1 MEKRG
6 SNPDIADAVIIG
18 GGIIGL
24 SIAFHLAEL
33 GTSKVIVVE
42 RNTIASG
49 ATSHATGGIRQ
60 QFTSEPQVRLSVES
74 VQFYERFAERV
85 GQPLE
90 FRQVGYL
97 FLLSTS
103 EQYEAFAR
111 GVALQRSL
119 GVPSKLI
126 SPNEIG
132 HRYPAIVN
140 TGLVGAA
147 FCPTD
152 GVAAPADAAYGLA
165 SRCREL
171 GVQIREGVTVT
182 GIGQASGHV
191 TGVETGAGPISS
203 PVVINAAGPWAA
215 SVAAMV
221 SIPIPVTAHPRQVF
235 MLSRLPDIPDDFP
248 FTVDLKSG
256 TYMHQE
262 PGATLLG
269 GGDRNT
275 PSGGEPVV
283 DWERFESTAIGAS
296 RWLPAVAE
304 AEIRSGWC
312 GLREMTPDDHPILG
326 PATHP
331 DGMWLAVGFS
341 GHGFMHAPAAGRILA
356 EWIVMGTA
364 TNVDPDVF
372 ALDRFQGNRVARD
385 AAVF

>member
-6 SNPDIADAVIIG
+6 SNPDTADVVIVG

-33 GTSKVIVVE
+33 GTSNVILIE
-42 RNTIASG
+42 RDTVASG

-74 VQFYERFAERV
+74 VQFYERFTERV

-97 FLLSTS
+97 FLLSTG
-103 EQYEAFAR
+103 EQYEAFKQ
-111 GVALQRSL
+111 GVSLQRSL
-119 GVPSKLI
+119 GVSSELI
-126 SPNEIG
+126 SPDEIG
-132 HRYPAIVN
+132 YRYTAIVN
-140 TGLVGAA
+140 TDLLGAA

-152 GVAAPADAAYGLA
+152 GVASPADAAYGLA

-171 GVQIREGVTVT
+171 GVQIREGVSVT
-182 GIGQASGHV
+182 GISQARGCV
-191 TGVETGAGPISS
+191 TGVETTAGPIAS

-221 SIPIPVTAHPRQVF
+221 SISIPVTAHPRQVF
-235 MLSRLPDIPDDFP
+235 MLGRLDDIPDDFP

-256 TYMHQE
+256 TYVHQE
-262 PGATLLG
+262 QSATLLG
-269 GGDRNT
+269 GGDRDT
-275 PSGGEPVV
+275 PSGEQPVV
-283 DWERFESTAIGAS
+283 DWERFESTARAAS
-296 RWLPAVAE
+296 RWLPTIAD
-304 AEIRSGWC
+304 AEIKSGWC
-312 GLREMTPDDHPILG
+312 GLREMTPDDHPIMG
-326 PATHP
+326 PVSHP
-331 DGMWLAVGFS
+331 EGMWLAVGFS

-356 EWIVMGTA
+356 EWIVRGRA
-364 TNVDPDVF
+364 TNVELGAF
-372 ALDRFQGNRVARD
+372 ALDRFQGNRLVHD